1 MFYHITPTDEDDTV
15 LLDYVFWS
23 FGPCIS
29 GFKYWKPVISIDG
42 THLYGKYQGK
52 LLVTMATDANN
63 KVFPFAFAIVDC
75 ESGSSWRWFLQCLRE
90 TIDHVIP
97 KEGICII
104 SDRHLD
110 IKNGIINWP
119 RGDDGQTQVFHRY
132 CL

>member
-90 TIDHVIP
+90 MIGHVIP
-97 KEGICII
+97 DKGICII
-104 SDRHLD
+104 FDRHLG
-110 IKNGIINWP
+110 IKNTIAN
-119 RGDDGQTQVFHRY
+119 
-132 CL
+132 